1 VIPRVRR
8 YAKTK
13 GSDALTTISDA
24 LFGCGTMPVLYVGQL
39 LQMRKSE
46 VNTVCTVALLTAAD
60 AQITNQIT
68 NYRSHDVYRSIV

>member
-1 VIPRVRR
+1 MCTKIRKHQRVRR
-8 YAKTK
+8 FDDNCRCAIRY
-13 GSDALTTISDA
+13 
-24 LFGCGTMPVLYVGQL
+24 GTMPVLYVGQL

-46 VNTVCTVALLTAAD
+46 VNTVGTVVLLTAAD